1 MSRILTL
8 AAVGLAIGAAATLY
22 QVKYEVRLLEREARE
37 LHRNVA
43 RERQSIQVL
52 EAEWAFL
59 NQPSRIQDLAER
71 YLDLK
76 PLKPSQI
83 STVERLPLRPVNPA
97 PEGEA
102 APDPLIA
109 AATPTPAKPTAGKP
123 VATKP
128 ATTKPAATKPA
139 APAKPA
145 TTTAAAKPAPAR
157 PETARPIP
165 TAPTPTAPTPVATAP
180 AKPAK
185 PVPAPEA
192 APTRPAATVPARP
205 SAPPIRPAVPTRSAS
220 AQQDLLLDDVERVF
234 TGAEYSYP
242 QGRQ

>member
-109 AATPTPAKPTAGKP
+109 AATPAPVKPAAAKP
-123 VATKP
+123 V
-128 ATTKPAATKPA
+128 TTKPAATKPA
-139 APAKPA
+139 PAPAKPA
-145 TTTAAAKPAPAR
+145 ATTAAATPAKPAPAR
-157 PETARPIP
+157 PA
-165 TAPTPTAPTPVATAP
+165 APTPVATAP
-180 AKPAK
+180 AKPTPAK
-185 PVPAPEA
+185 PEA
-192 APTRPAATVPARP
+192 ATRPAAAPARP
-205 SAPPIRPAVPTRSAS
+205 AAPPTRPAVPTRSAS

>member
-109 AATPTPAKPTAGKP
+109 AVTPTPAKPAPGKP

-128 ATTKPAATKPA
+128 ATAKPAATKPA

-145 TTTAAAKPAPAR
+145 TTTAAAAPAKPAPAK
-157 PETARPIP
+157 PETARP
-165 TAPTPTAPTPVATAP
+165 AAPTPVATAP

-192 APTRPAATVPARP
+192 AARAAAPTRPA
-205 SAPPIRPAVPTRSAS
+205 APPIRPAVPTRSAS

>member
-97 PEGEA
+97 PEGEV

-109 AATPTPAKPTAGKP
+109 AVTPTPAKPTPGKP

-128 ATTKPAATKPA
+128 ATAKPAATKPA

-145 TTTAAAKPAPAR
+145 TTTAAAAPAKPAPAK
-157 PETARPIP
+157 PETARP
-165 TAPTPTAPTPVATAP
+165 AAPTPVATAP

-192 APTRPAATVPARP
+192 AARAAAPTRPA
-205 SAPPIRPAVPTRSAS
+205 APPIRPAVPTRSAS

>member
-97 PEGEA
+97 PEGEGA
-102 APDPLIA
+102 SDPLMA
-109 AATPTPAKPTAGKP
+109 AATPAPVKPAAAKP
-123 VATKP
+123 V
-128 ATTKPAATKPA
+128 TTKPAATKPA
-139 APAKPA
+139 PAPAKPA
-145 TTTAAAKPAPAR
+145 ATTAAATPAKTTPAKPAPAR
-157 PETARPIP
+157 PA
-165 TAPTPTAPTPVATAP
+165 APTPVATAP
-180 AKPAK
+180 AKPTPAK
-185 PVPAPEA
+185 PEA
-192 APTRPAATVPARP
+192 ATRPAAAPARP
-205 SAPPIRPAVPTRSAS
+205 AAPPTRPAVPTRSAS